1 VETCRNIHPGT
12 VPIKADLKKEIGEK
26 FVEDSHWSYYN
37 FRNYYTQLLR
47 QVETQKATVTD

>member
-1 VETCRNIHPGT
+1 